1 MLVRSNWDVQLW
13 AIKLRQY
20 DGLSSLSFYCWN
32 TAERV
37 PCAVR
42 SAEHMKTRLIT
53 NFRTLFYYDSEIPEI
68 GNVQNISNHLLSST
82 KSYFC
87 KTK

>member
-1 MLVRSNWDVQLW
+1 MLVRPDWDVQLW
-13 AIKLRQY
+13 AIQLRQY

-32 TAERV
+32 TAERI

-42 SAEHMKTRLIT
+42 SAEHMKTRLVP
-53 NFRTLFYYDSEIPEI
+53 NFRTLFYYDSDIPEV
-68 GNVQNISNHLLSST
+68 GNVLNVSKRLLSCNE
-82 KSYFC
+82 SYFG